1 MFWRE
6 HHQEY
11 PILSQIARDYLS
23 VPATSAGVERIFNY
37 GRDLCHYRR
46 GSLKVTTISNLII
59 YISILRFKS
68 ELERASYT
76 DESDLFDAEKVE
88 YSDTEFNLTLISD
101 DEDGQVG
108 ISSPIRLTPTDS
120 ALRV

>member
-46 GSLKVTTISNLII
+46 GSLKVTTISNLMM
-59 YISILRFKS
+59 YISTLRFKS

-76 DESDLFDAEKVE
+76 DKSDLFNAEKVE
-88 YSDTEFNLTLISD
+88 YSDAEFNLTLISD
-101 DEDGQVG
+101 NKDG
-108 ISSPIRLTPTDS
+108 
-120 ALRV
+120 